1 MLFVQLMVNG
11 LQTGALYALIAA
23 GFSLIFGMTRIFH
36 AAHGATFTIAGFVFY
51 ECFSVLQW
59 SWPLAV
65 VVSAIAAGIFGVLL
79 DRWVYAVIQRHEGSF
94 FTVFVA
100 SFGAAIVVQNVISIV
115 FGRGMVTVTTPLS
128 KSIEVIPG
136 LFVAP
141 MAGVAILCAVVC
153 FAILQ
158 YLLTR
163 TNLGIALRA
172 LGENP
177 NLVEVY
183 GLTPRKLSQYVFLIG
198 SVLVVP
204 AAILTATT
212 SGLNPSMGN
221 HIMATRDGVWPSRH
235 GQIKD
240 QYVAEILRRQ
250 RNGVQLVKFVFIWF
264 LLLRADEQ
272 CRRVDHCCVIFFVLF
287 CDDVWCVQ
295 RVWLFFVENSK
306 KQQNESG
313 VVQW

>member
-221 HIMATRDGVWPSRH
+221 HIMLISIAATIVGGVGS
-235 GQIKD
+235 
-240 QYVAEILRRQ
+240 LR
-250 RNGVQLVKFVFIWF
+250 GAAMAG
-264 LLLRADEQ
+264 LLLGMAENLCLAFIDPQWSEAVTFVILFLFILFRPGGFYGRAI
-272 CRRVDHCCVIFFVLF
+272 V
-287 CDDVWCVQ
+287 
-295 RVWLFFVENSK
+295 S
-306 KQQNESG
+306 
-313 VVQW
+313 

>member
-65 VVSAIAAGIFGVLL
+65 LVAAIAAGIFGIFL

-128 KSIEVIPG
+128 KSVEVIPG

-221 HIMATRDGVWPSRH
+221 HIMLISIAATIVGGVGS
-235 GQIKD
+235 
-240 QYVAEILRRQ
+240 LR
-250 RNGVQLVKFVFIWF
+250 GAAMAG
-264 LLLRADEQ
+264 LLLGMAENLCLAIIDPQWSEAVTFVILFLFILFRPGGFYGRAI
-272 CRRVDHCCVIFFVLF
+272 V
-287 CDDVWCVQ
+287 
-295 RVWLFFVENSK
+295 N
-306 KQQNESG
+306 
-313 VVQW
+313 

>member
-11 LQTGALYALIAA
+11 LQTGALDALIAA

-221 HIMATRDGVWPSRH
+221 HIMLISIAATIVGGVGS
-235 GQIKD
+235 
-240 QYVAEILRRQ
+240 LR
-250 RNGVQLVKFVFIWF
+250 GAAMAG
-264 LLLRADEQ
+264 LLLGMAENLCLAFIDPQWSEAVTFVILFLFILFRPGGFYGRAI
-272 CRRVDHCCVIFFVLF
+272 V
-287 CDDVWCVQ
+287 
-295 RVWLFFVENSK
+295 S
-306 KQQNESG
+306 
-313 VVQW
+313 

>member
-59 SWPLAV
+59 SWPVAV
-65 VVSAIAAGIFGVLL
+65 LVAAVAAGIFGVLL

-141 MAGVAILCAVVC
+141 MAGVAILCALVC

-221 HIMATRDGVWPSRH
+221 HIMLISIAATIVGGVGS
-235 GQIKD
+235 
-240 QYVAEILRRQ
+240 LR
-250 RNGVQLVKFVFIWF
+250 GAAMAG
-264 LLLRADEQ
+264 LLLGMAENLCLAFIDPQWSEAVTFVILFLFILFRPGGFYGRAI
-272 CRRVDHCCVIFFVLF
+272 V
-287 CDDVWCVQ
+287 
-295 RVWLFFVENSK
+295 N
-306 KQQNESG
+306 
-313 VVQW
+313 

>member
-59 SWPLAV
+59 SWPVAV
-65 VVSAIAAGIFGVLL
+65 LVAAVAAGIFGVLL

-128 KSIEVIPG
+128 KSVEVIPG

-221 HIMATRDGVWPSRH
+221 HIMLISIAATIVGGVGS
-235 GQIKD
+235 
-240 QYVAEILRRQ
+240 LR
-250 RNGVQLVKFVFIWF
+250 GAAMAG
-264 LLLRADEQ
+264 LLLGMAENLCLAFIDPQWSEAVTFVILFLFILFRPGGFYGRAI
-272 CRRVDHCCVIFFVLF
+272 V
-287 CDDVWCVQ
+287 
-295 RVWLFFVENSK
+295 N
-306 KQQNESG
+306 
-313 VVQW
+313 